1 MHYIVVS
8 MYAEDQDDLQVSPLL
23 GNVCFASSFYRFS
36 FTLLSFSKIY
46 TDSYEGVDENEFAR
60 RLWGDIYFN
69 SKT

>member
-1 MHYIVVS
+1 MYVDS
-8 MYAEDQDDLQVSPLL
+8 MYAEDRDDLMVSPLI

-36 FTLLSFSKIY
+36 FTLLSFAKIY
-46 TDSYEGVDENEFAR
+46 AENYGGINENEFAR

>member
-1 MHYIVVS
+1 
-8 MYAEDQDDLQVSPLL
+8 MYAEDRDDLMVSPLI

-36 FTLLSFSKIY
+36 FTLLSFAKIY
-46 TDSYEGVDENEFAR
+46 AENYGGINENEFAR